1 MTIHYLL
8 VKISTQVLL
17 SPVLKYMLLFLCWV
31 IFSVLLF
38 KLNQLEK
45 LEAAKAARLV
55 CLSFL
60 SLTGSLLLLLGPSGS
75 IFTDITGPYW
85 ALLGFTGLY

>member
-17 SPVLKYMLLFLCWV
+17 SPVFKYMLLFLCRV

-45 LEAAKAARLV
+45 LEAAKAA
-55 CLSFL
+55 
-60 SLTGSLLLLLGPSGS
+60 
-75 IFTDITGPYW
+75 
-85 ALLGFTGLY
+85 

>member
-17 SPVLKYMLLFLCWV
+17 SLVFKYMLLFLCWV

-45 LEAAKAARLV
+45 LEAAKAA
-55 CLSFL
+55 
-60 SLTGSLLLLLGPSGS
+60 
-75 IFTDITGPYW
+75 
-85 ALLGFTGLY
+85 